1 MLNSIS
7 NYVYERRVKLVRT
20 ASAVGGLY
28 LLGQYA
34 SARMADMSNRILEQR
49 VAREKYVQQ
58 FAHFSLFNYLFCV
71 ACVND
76 FSRICRISHSQS

>member
-20 ASAVGGLY
+20 AGIVGGLY

-34 SARMADMSNRILEQR
+34 STRMADMSNRILEQR
-49 VAREKYVQQ
+49 VAREKYVQT
-58 FAHFSLFNYLFCV
+58 SLHTFLYLTIYS
-71 ACVND
+71 A
-76 FSRICRISHSQS
+76 

>member
-7 NYVYERRVKLVRT
+7 NYVYERRIKLVRT
-20 ASAVGGLY
+20 ASVVGGLY

-49 VAREKYVQQ
+49 VAREKYVQTNLHT
-58 FAHFSLFNYLFCV
+58 FLYLTIDSV
-71 ACVND
+71 
-76 FSRICRISHSQS
+76 

>member
-20 ASAVGGLY
+20 AGIVGGLY

-49 VAREKYVQQ
+49 VAREKYVQT
-58 FAHFSLFNYLFCV
+58 SLHTFLYLTIYS
-71 ACVND
+71 A
-76 FSRICRISHSQS
+76 